1 MRVQTLLGYLF
12 LLFSMVVL
20 SGCTRPLEAVS
31 KIGQVILDPSIPIG
45 PPEDR
50 PSTISLTILAEP
62 NINPNQDGEATPI
75 NLQIVYMNEDSL
87 FAALDFDQIEEQDG
101 NLEKVL
107 KKNYIDHQDYTILPG
122 QYKPLP
128 NIELYPDNRYIG
140 VIGYYSDPDNAEWKK
155 IVKARGK
162 GRHYF
167 LLAHIRGNEIEFRQ
181 EEDD

>member
-1 MRVQTLLGYLF
+1 MRIRYSLSLVF
-12 LLFSMVVL
+12 LLLSILTL
-20 SGCTRPLEAVS
+20 SGCSRPLEAVT

-45 PPEDR
+45 PLEDR

-75 NLQIVYMNEDSL
+75 NLQVVYMNEDSL
-87 FAALDFDQIEEQDG
+87 FAALDFDQIEEQEGD
-101 NLEKVL
+101 LKKLL
-107 KKNYIDHQDYTILPG
+107 KKNYIDHQDYTLVPG

-128 NIELYPDNRYIG
+128 DIELYPDNRYIG